1 MELSIAILVYQFS
14 PLKVVH
20 ELIRQARL
28 LEINF
33 ELLIYDDG
41 SGPVWQKQL
50 EIDFKDIPEVFLHLA
65 SKNLGRSAARNRLA
79 QKALGDY
86 ILMIDGD
93 NPINSPHFVNDYFR
107 TRKSNT
113 IVVGGRY
120 IDASPI
126 PGCELRWTFAKERE
140 VQNLK
145 QRQAN
150 PYAHFQTNCFLADRS
165 VFKKVGFEEA
175 LKTYGYEDSLFGF
188 DLEKAGIKIFHIDNP
203 QFHKAEDRNLA
214 FLAKSEA
221 AMLSLYWIYLNRP
234 HLRKHFKLLKALNI
248 LQKLKL
254 RSICLVVLSFMEK
267 GIKENLDSS
276 GPSLWRFDLFRL
288 HRLLLID
295 LGK

>member
-20 ELIRQARL
+20 ELIRQTRL

-41 SGPVWQKQL
+41 SGAVWQKQL
-50 EIDFKDIPEVFLHLA
+50 KADFKEIPEVFLHLA

-93 NPINSPHFVNDYFR
+93 NPIDSPHFVNDYFR
-107 TRKSNT
+107 TRKNNT

-120 IDASPI
+120 IDPSPI

-150 PYAHFQTNCFLADRS
+150 PYGHFQTNCFLADRQ
-165 VFKKVGFEEA
+165 VFKKVNFEEA
-175 LKTYGYEDSLFGF
+175 LKNYGYEDSLFGY
-188 DLEKAGIKIFHIDNP
+188 DLQMAGIKILHIDNP
-203 QFHKAEDRNLA
+203 QVHKAEDRNLA

-221 AMLSLYWIYLNRP
+221 AMLSLHWIYLNRP
-234 HLRKHFKLLKALNI
+234 HLHKHFKLLKVLK
-248 LQKLKL
+248 LLERLKL
-254 RSICLVVLSFMEK
+254 RYICLGILSLMEK
-267 GIKENLDSS
+267 GIQENLDSN
-276 GPSLWRFDLFRL
+276 GPSLWRFDLYRL
-288 HRLLLID
+288 HRLLLIN